1 VSKPDLGAKR
11 VCPETGKKFYDLN
24 KDPVVSP
31 YTGKSYPRS
40 FFEEV
45 VAPKPRKE
53 AAVPAAAP
61 KEEPAEAEEEVV
73 ADAPVFVPLE
83 EAEAEEEAE
92 DEADAVEIPD
102 LPEVEV
108 EDDAAEAEPFLE
120 ADEDDDENLSDVF
133 EGGKDT
139 EET

>member
-53 AAVPAAAP
+53 AAVPAAA
-61 KEEPAEAEEEVV
+61 KVEPAEAEDEPV
-73 ADAPVFVPLE
+73 AGAPVFVPLE
-83 EAEAEEEAE
+83 EAEAEEETE

-108 EDDAAEAEPFLE
+108 EGDAAEPEPFLE
-120 ADEDDDENLSDVF
+120 ADEDDDENLSGVF
-133 EGGKDT
+133 EGGKDP